1 MLVLAELPCF
11 AQGQDGISALFLR
24 CMSLLTALKVEAR
37 CCILYSLNRQPE
49 ISVGKRSDNA
59 VLASAFLWRLLSR

>member
-1 MLVLAELPCF
+1 MLVQAELPCF

-24 CMSLLTALKVEAR
+24 CMSLLTALKVEAK

-49 ISVGKRSDNA
+49 ISVGK
-59 VLASAFLWRLLSR
+59 